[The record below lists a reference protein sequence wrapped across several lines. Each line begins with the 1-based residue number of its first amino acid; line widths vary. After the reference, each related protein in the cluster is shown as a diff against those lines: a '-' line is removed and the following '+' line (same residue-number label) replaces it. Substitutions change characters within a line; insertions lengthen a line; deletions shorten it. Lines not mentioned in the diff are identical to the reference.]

1 MANHARGK
9 ISVGKEDTGTFEAL
23 GSNDELDVTTT
34 DVDPNV
40 YGLDVTDKSQDV
52 LVRQNRRSRVLFIC
66 IAIIAVLAITR
77 HLTGFPS
84 IRHLRRLMHGNQTTQ
99 SQTAQPAQEQQAE
112 EQEQEQAEQ
121 EQQEEPA
128 PDESAQEEEDLSGTI
143 LFFASTLNFAGV
155 DLSLP
160 EDELLIEAS
169 QGRVQVTHQPSGSLG
184 DSTQLAGNA
193 AMRAAALCNAIG
205 GQEVIGDGETE
216 GFPLAEV
223 TWIVRN
229 ANGESYLAV
238 SFAPGTAPTEG
249 SGIEVLAQSPCYR
262 LSDSVYRSLAG
273 VISQGTEAV
282 PTLLSGEEI
291 WPSAKMPQ

>member
-23 GSNDELDVTTT
+23 GNNDELDVTTT

-40 YGLDVTDKSQDV
+40 YGLDITDKSQDV

-84 IRHLRRLMHGNQTTQ
+84 IRHIRRLMHGNQTTQ
-99 SQTAQPAQEQQAE
+99 SQTAQPAQDEQAN
-112 EQEQEQAEQ
+112 EQEQAEQ
-121 EQQEEPA
+121 EQQEAQA
-128 PDESAQEEEDLSGTI
+128 PDEAAQEEEDPSGTI
-143 LFFASTLNFAGV
+143 SYIASTLNYAGV
-155 DLSLP
+155 DLSIP
-160 EDELLIEAS
+160 EEELLVEAS
-169 QGRVQVTHQPSGSLG
+169 QGRVQVIHQPSGTLG
-184 DSTQLAGNA
+184 DSAQLAGDA

-238 SFAPGTAPTEG
+238 SYAPGTAPTEG

-262 LSDSVYRSLAG
+262 LSDSVYRSLSG
-273 VISQGTEAV
+273 VISQGTEAA

-291 WPSAKMPQ
+291 WPTA

>member
-1 MANHARGK
+1 MESLDR
-9 ISVGKEDTGTFEAL
+9 VFEAL

-40 YGLDVTDKSQDV
+40 YGLDITDKSQDM

-99 SQTAQPAQEQQAE
+99 SQTAQPAQDEQA
-112 EQEQEQAEQ
+112 QEQEQAEQ

-143 LFFASTLNFAGV
+143 LYLATTLNFAGV
-155 DLSLP
+155 DLSIP
-160 EDELLIEAS
+160 EEELLVEAS
-169 QGRVQVTHQPSGSLG
+169 QGRVQVIHQPSGTLG
-184 DSTQLAGNA
+184 DSAQLAGDA

-205 GQEVIGDGETE
+205 GQEVVGDGETE
-216 GFPLAEV
+216 GFPLVEV

-238 SFAPGTAPTEG
+238 SYAPGTAPTEG
-249 SGIEVLAQSPCYR
+249 SGVEVLAQSPCYR
-262 LSDSVYRSLAG
+262 LSDSVYRSLSG
-273 VISQGTEAV
+273 VISQGTEAA

-291 WPSAKMPQ
+291 WPTA